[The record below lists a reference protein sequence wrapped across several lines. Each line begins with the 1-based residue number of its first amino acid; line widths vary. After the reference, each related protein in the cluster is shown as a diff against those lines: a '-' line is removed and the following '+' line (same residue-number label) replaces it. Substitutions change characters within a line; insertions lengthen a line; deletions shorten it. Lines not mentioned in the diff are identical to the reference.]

1 MASRRQARE
10 RALQALYQTEV
21 AGEVGGE
28 DGLVWERFGAGE
40 DAERFARDLVAGVRA
55 QRGRIDALL
64 RDALEHWELAR
75 LARVD
80 LSLLR
85 LAVYEMVAHPEIP
98 HAVTIDEA
106 VEIAG
111 RFGSADSPAFVNG
124 VLDRVARTLGRKP
137 SAEGGGA

>member
-10 RALQALYQTEV
+10 RALQALYQSEV
-21 AGEVGGE
+21 AGETPGAEGLFWDHFDADDEAGG
-28 DGLVWERFGAGE
+28 
-40 DAERFARDLVAGVRA
+40 FARELVAGVCAERA
-55 QRGRIDALL
+55 RIDALL
-64 RDALEHWELAR
+64 AEAVEHWGLGR

-85 LAVYEMVAHPEIP
+85 LAVYEMMARPEIP

-111 RFGSADSPAFVNG
+111 RFGSSDSPAFVNG
-124 VLDRVARTLGRKP
+124 VLDRVARLLGRKR
-137 SAEGGGA
+137 SEEGR

>member
-10 RALQALYQTEV
+10 RALQALYQGEV
-21 AGEVGGE
+21 AGESPGGE
-28 DGLVWERFGAGE
+28 ALFWSHFDADEEAGP
-40 DAERFARDLVAGVRA
+40 FARELVAGVRA
-55 QRGRIDALL
+55 ERERIDALL
-64 RDALEHWELAR
+64 VDALEHWDIRR

-85 LAVYEMVAHPEIP
+85 LSVYEMMARPEIP

-111 RFGSADSPAFVNG
+111 RFGSAESPAFVNG

-137 SAEGGGA
+137 SGGA

>member
-10 RALQALYQTEV
+10 RALQALYQGEV
-21 AGEVGGE
+21 AGESPGGE
-28 DGLVWERFGAGE
+28 ALFWTHFDADDEAGP
-40 DAERFARDLVAGVRA
+40 FARELVAGVQAERA
-55 QRGRIDALL
+55 RIDTLL
-64 RDALEHWELAR
+64 ADALENWDIRR

-85 LAVYEMVAHPEIP
+85 LAVYEMMARPEIP

-111 RFGSADSPAFVNG
+111 RFGSAESPAFVNG

-137 SAEGGGA
+137 SGDP

>member
-10 RALQALYQTEV
+10 RALQALYQGEV
-21 AGEVGGE
+21 AGETPTPEGVFWR
-28 DGLVWERFGAGE
+28 DFGADDEARAFAGE
-40 DAERFARDLVAGVRA
+40 LVAGVSAERE
-55 QRGRIDALL
+55 RIDALL
-64 RDALEHWELAR
+64 ADAVEHWELGR

-85 LAVYEMVAHPEIP
+85 LAVYEMLARPEIP

-111 RFGSADSPAFVNG
+111 RFGSAESSAFVNG

-137 SAEGGGA
+137 SEEGR

>member
-10 RALQALYQTEV
+10 RALQALYQEEV
-21 AGEVGGE
+21 AGETPGAE
-28 DGLVWERFGAGE
+28 ELVWSGFDADDEAGA
-40 DAERFARDLVAGVRA
+40 FARELVAGVSAERM
-55 QRGRIDALL
+55 RIDALL
-64 RDALEHWELAR
+64 ADALEHWEIGR

-85 LAVYEMVAHPEIP
+85 LAVYEMMARPEIP

-111 RFGSADSPAFVNG
+111 RFGSSDSPAFVNG

-137 SAEGGGA
+137 SGEGR

>member
-10 RALQALYQTEV
+10 RALQALYQAEV
-21 AGEVGGE
+21 AGETPGGE
-28 DGLVWERFGAGE
+28 ALFWSHFDADDEAGP
-40 DAERFARDLVAGVRA
+40 FAHELVAGVRA
-55 QRGRIDALL
+55 ERTRIDALL
-64 RDALEHWELAR
+64 ADALEHWDIRR

-85 LAVYEMVAHPEIP
+85 LAVYEMMERPEIP

-111 RFGSADSPAFVNG
+111 RFGSAESPAFVNG
-124 VLDRVARTLGRKP
+124 VLDRIARTLGRKP
-137 SAEGGGA
+137 SGDA

>member
-10 RALQALYQTEV
+10 RALQALYQGEV
-21 AGEVGGE
+21 AGESPGGE
-28 DGLVWERFGAGE
+28 ALFWSHFDADDEAGP
-40 DAERFARDLVAGVRA
+40 FARELVAGVRA
-55 QRGRIDALL
+55 ERARIDTLL
-64 RDALEHWELAR
+64 ADALENWDIRR

-85 LAVYEMVAHPEIP
+85 LAVYEMMARPEIP

-111 RFGSADSPAFVNG
+111 RFGSAESPAFVNG

-137 SAEGGGA
+137 SGNP

>member
-10 RALQALYQTEV
+10 RALQALYQAEL
-21 AGEVGGE
+21 AGESAGGE
-28 DGLVWERFGAGE
+28 ALFWAHFDADEEAGP
-40 DAERFARDLVAGVRA
+40 FARELVAGVRA
-55 QRGRIDALL
+55 ERARIDALL
-64 RDALEHWELAR
+64 ADAVEHWDLRR
-75 LARVD
+75 LSRVD

-85 LAVYEMVAHPEIP
+85 LAVYEMMARPEIP

-111 RFGSADSPAFVNG
+111 RFGSAESPAFVNG

-137 SAEGGGA
+137 SGDS

>member
-10 RALQALYQTEV
+10 RALQALYQ
-21 AGEVGGE
+21 GEVSGE
-28 DGLVWERFGAGE
+28 TPGAEGLFWSHFDADDEAGV
-40 DAERFARDLVAGVRA
+40 FARELVAGVRA
-55 QRGRIDALL
+55 EQARIDALL
-64 RDALEHWELAR
+64 ADAVEHWELGR

-85 LAVYEMVAHPEIP
+85 MAVYEMMARPEIP

-111 RFGSADSPAFVNG
+111 RFGSGDSPAFVNG
-124 VLDRVARTLGRKP
+124 VLDRVARTLGRKQ
-137 SAEGGGA
+137 SGEGR

>member
-1 MASRRQARE
+1 M
-10 RALQALYQTEV
+10 QALYQGDV
-21 AGEVGGE
+21 AGEAPGAEALFWDHFDADEEAGPF
-28 DGLVWERFGAGE
+28 GRER
-40 DAERFARDLVAGVRA
+40 VAGVRA
-55 QRGRIDALL
+55 ERPRIDALL
-64 RDALEHWELAR
+64 AEAVEHWDLAR

-85 LAVYEMVAHPEIP
+85 LAVYEMMARPEIP

-137 SAEGGGA
+137 ADEGRE

>member
-10 RALQALYQTEV
+10 RALQALYQGEL
-21 AGEVGGE
+21 AGESPGGE
-28 DGLVWERFGAGE
+28 ALFWRHFDADDEAGP
-40 DAERFARDLVAGVRA
+40 FARELVAGVRA
-55 QRGRIDALL
+55 ERARIDTLL
-64 RDALEHWELAR
+64 ADALENWDIRR

-85 LAVYEMVAHPEIP
+85 LAVYEMMARPEIP

-111 RFGSADSPAFVNG
+111 RFGSAESPAFVNG

-137 SAEGGGA
+137 SGNP